1 MALEEQFRALDDLV
15 TQGKTRYI
23 GVCNYQA
30 WQVIQAVGIQD
41 QIGAGRLIT
50 VQNPYSLLNRAQEY
64 EMFPMLSNTGIGA
77 MAYSPLAVG
86 LLSGAYVPEEIPS
99 DHTLW
104 GSIRREWY
112 PEVLQGR
119 AAEVLSAVN
128 VVANE
133 RSLTMPQVA
142 FAWVLSHPEVTVAI
156 SGADTE
162 SQIKDV
168 AQAADV
174 TLSYEEIGILNDA
187 SSGLGIV
194 LDRG

>member
-1 MALEEQFRALDDLV
+1 M
-15 TQGKTRYI
+15 
-23 GVCNYQA
+23 
-30 WQVIQAVGIQD
+30 
-41 QIGAGRLIT
+41 
-50 VQNPYSLLNRAQEY
+50 
-64 EMFPMLSNTGIGA
+64 
-77 MAYSPLAVG
+77 
-86 LLSGAYVPEEIPS
+86 
-99 DHTLW
+99 
-104 GSIRREWY
+104 
-112 PEVLQGR
+112 
-119 AAEVLSAVN
+119 LSAVN

-162 SQIKDV
+162 SQIADV

-174 TLSYEEIGILNDA
+174 MLSYEEISILNDA